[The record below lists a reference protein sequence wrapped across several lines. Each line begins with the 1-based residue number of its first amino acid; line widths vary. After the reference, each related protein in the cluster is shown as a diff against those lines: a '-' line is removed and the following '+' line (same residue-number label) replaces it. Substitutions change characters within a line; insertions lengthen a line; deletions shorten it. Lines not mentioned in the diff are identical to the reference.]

1 VNIDIQLKQLLC
13 LPMDFG
19 HEAVRRMPT
28 NLGVY
33 LRRLLY
39 RRWFRCCG
47 AKAAFQEGIIIKGH
61 KNISIGS
68 NFLMMRLGALYAET
82 GSIEIGNHVAMNSNA
97 LIDANE
103 SGKILIG
110 NNCLLG
116 PNVVLRASDHTF
128 ARVDMPIRLQGHSGG
143 VIVLEDDVWLAA
155 NVVVTRD
162 TRIGRGSIVGAGSVV
177 THDIPPYSIAAGAPA
192 RVIGSRTNGLKH

>member
-1 VNIDIQLKQLLC
+1 
-13 LPMDFG
+13 M
-19 HEAVRRMPT
+19 
-28 NLGVY
+28 
-33 LRRLLY
+33 
-39 RRWFRCCG
+39 
-47 AKAAFQEGIIIKGH
+47 FQEGIVIKGY
-61 KNISIGS
+61 KNISIGT
-68 NFLMMRLGALYAET
+68 NFVMMRLGALYAET
-82 GSIEIGNHVAMNSNA
+82 GSIEIGNHVGTNTNV

-110 NNCLLG
+110 NDCLIG

-128 ARVDMPIRLQGHSGG
+128 TRADIPIQRQGHSAG

-192 RVIGSRTNGLKH
+192 RVIGSRTSGLKN